1 MALKSRRNQL
11 NKQKRSRNQQKN
23 KRSRRLNQ
31 NAGGDSVCMLYVNMN
46 KDKKPEK
53 YELILVADNIQDL
66 KIWAKDV
73 SPNMISSFKDEVN
86 NYMYVQVTKLNG
98 QTDTTKIRKLDL
110 SKFKYERFQSI
121 SSEDESTLYYTYDCS
136 GLVLAI
142 YNNREDIERAFPEA
156 DIKSIK
162 KNNFDWKL
170 PLFR

>member
-1 MALKSRRNQL
+1 
-11 NKQKRSRNQQKN
+11 
-23 KRSRRLNQ
+23 
-31 NAGGDSVCMLYVNMN
+31 MN

-66 KIWAKDV
+66 KLQAKDV
-73 SPNMISSFKDEVN
+73 SPNMGSSFKHEVN
-86 NYMYVQVTKLNG
+86 NHMYLQVTNLNG

-110 SKFKYERFQSI
+110 SKFKSERFQSI
-121 SSEDESTLYYTYDCS
+121 SSSDESTLYYTYDCS

-142 YNNREDIERAFPEA
+142 YTNREELQSAFPEA

-162 KNNFDWKL
+162 KNNFDWNH